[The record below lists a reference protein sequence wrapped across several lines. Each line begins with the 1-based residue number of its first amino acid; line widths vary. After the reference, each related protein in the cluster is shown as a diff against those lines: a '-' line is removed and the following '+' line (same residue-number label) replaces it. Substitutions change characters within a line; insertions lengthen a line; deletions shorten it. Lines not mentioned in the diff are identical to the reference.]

1 MNLPNRLTVV
11 RILMIPLILVF
22 LLPLPETGQTAGWN
36 AFILSNGRI
45 VALFLFIIAS
55 ITDLIDGRIAR
66 KYNLITNFGK
76 FMDPIA
82 DKMLIISVLIAFVQT
97 GRISALVAIIVI
109 IREFMITGI
118 RLLAADKG
126 VVIAA
131 GQLGKAKTVSQI
143 VAIIVILAEPLLIW
157 LTSSWIPAAWITII
171 GDITMIVAVAL
182 TLLSGYNYLRNS
194 QSFLKD

>member
-22 LLPLPETGQTAGWN
+22 LLPLPETGWTADWN
-36 AFILSNGRI
+36 AFILSYGRI

-55 ITDLIDGRIAR
+55 ITDLVDGKIAR

-118 RLLAADKG
+118 RLVAADKG

-143 VAIIVILAEPLLIW
+143 VAVIFILAEPLLIW
-157 LTSSWIPAAWITII
+157 LTSSLIPAVWITMI
-171 GDITMIVAVAL
+171 GDITMIIAVAL

>member
-22 LLPLPETGQTAGWN
+22 LLPLPEAAWSADWN

-45 VALFLFIIAS
+45 VALFLFVLAS

-118 RLLAADKG
+118 RLVAADKG

-143 VAIIVILAEPLLIW
+143 VAIIIILAEPLLIW
-157 LTSSWIPAAWITII
+157 LTSSLIPAAWITVV
-171 GDITMIVAVAL
+171 GDGSMIVAVAL
-182 TLLSGYNYLRNS
+182 TLISGYNYLRNS